1 VLELR
6 DYQIAGIAAI
16 RDALRRHRR
25 VLYTAPCGAGKG
37 CMIAFMV
44 KGALA
49 KGKRVCLT
57 VHRRELVMDLS
68 GRLDAIGVPHHLI
81 VPGSKPERAQVNVA
95 SVQTWVRRLDVY
107 KDFDFILVDEGH
119 HCINGNS
126 WGRCLEANPQAKV
139 VSFTASPE
147 RLDGRGLDDN
157 FDELVI
163 GPGVR
168 ELIGQGWLADY
179 VCYSHP
185 SSPDTRALKTRMG
198 DFETK
203 GLEAEMMRGQLL
215 GDVPAHYAKHVA
227 PRPAIAFAVSIAH
240 AEALAAEFRQA
251 GWRAESVDGTM
262 SDVERARRIN
272 GLSNGEVQV
281 LVSCE
286 LVGEG
291 LDIPQVSGTI
301 LCRPTQSLA
310 VFVQQI
316 GRCLRPKPDGGKAII
331 LDHAGNVA
339 RHGLPDT
346 PRDWQ
351 LHRPKRKP
359 ADRTNIRTC
368 RVCFAT
374 FPASLRACPECDTPV
389 PLAEPKAPP
398 RTANG
403 ELVEITSWL
412 HVDRSR
418 EGIAEAVR
426 QCRDWRELKALGK
439 YLGFKSG
446 WPYHAA
452 RERGWRPIVNGMGY
466 TTKFVPPRAGYGSG
480 G

>member
-1 VLELR
+1 
-6 DYQIAGIAAI
+6 
-16 RDALRRHRR
+16 
-25 VLYTAPCGAGKG
+25 
-37 CMIAFMV
+37 
-44 KGALA
+44 
-49 KGKRVCLT
+49 
-57 VHRRELVMDLS
+57 
-68 GRLDAIGVPHHLI
+68 
-81 VPGSKPERAQVNVA
+81 
-95 SVQTWVRRLDVY
+95 
-107 KDFDFILVDEGH
+107 
-119 HCINGNS
+119 
-126 WGRCLEANPQAKV
+126 
-139 VSFTASPE
+139 
-147 RLDGRGLDDN
+147 
-157 FDELVI
+157 
-163 GPGVR
+163 VR

-185 SSPDTRALKTRMG
+185 GSPDLTKIKTRMG
-198 DFETK
+198 DFENK

-316 GRCLRPKPDGGKAII
+316 GRCLRPKPDGGRAII

-368 RVCFAT
+368 KVCFAV

-389 PLAEPKAPP
+389 PLAEPKPPP
-398 RTANG
+398 RTRSG
-403 ELVEITSWL
+403 ELVEIRSWL

-418 EGIAEAVR
+418 AGIAAAVA

-439 YLGFKSG
+439 HMGYAKG

-452 RERGWRPIVNGMGY
+452 RERGWRPIVNGAGY
-466 TTKFVPPRAGYGSG
+466 TTGFVPPRAGHGTG
-480 G
+480 